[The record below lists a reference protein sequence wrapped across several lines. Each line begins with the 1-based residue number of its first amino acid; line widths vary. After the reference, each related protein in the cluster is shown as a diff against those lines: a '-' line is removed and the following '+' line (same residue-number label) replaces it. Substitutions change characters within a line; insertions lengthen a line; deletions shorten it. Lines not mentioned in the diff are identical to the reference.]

1 MRIDLRRL
9 GFGLFG
15 ILGAFALVPT
25 ANADLTS
32 PASFALTSDHC
43 DGGCLVG
50 GSAGKI
56 SVTDLGSGELQFE
69 VYPAT
74 GFGIINT
81 GGGGGLGASFGFN
94 LTNPPASV
102 TYSNLT
108 SGFSVVNGTG
118 PGNLTAT
125 NSNGGIHVDGFGFFD
140 YGVNCDICGIGSTN
154 PFFGVLSFDVTASGL
169 TINSLTQSTGGS
181 PNAYFV
187 ADIYSTLTGNT
198 GPVDASVPNLSTQQ
212 TSIPEP
218 ASVAILGTA
227 LAGLG
232 VIRRRRRRGMHA
244 LELVG

>member
-1 MRIDLRRL
+1 MQINLRRL

-15 ILGAFALVPT
+15 IFGAFALVPT

-32 PASFALTSDHC
+32 PASFDLTSDHC
-43 DGGCLVG
+43 DGGCLAG

-56 SVTDLGSGELQFE
+56 SVTDLGGGELQFD

-94 LTNPPASV
+94 LTNPPASI

-118 PGNLTAT
+118 PGNLTAL

-140 YGVNCDICGIGSTN
+140 YGVNCDICGTGSTN
-154 PFFGVLSFDVTASGL
+154 PFFGVLSFDVTAAGL
-169 TINSLTQSTGGS
+169 TINSLTQSTSGS

-198 GPVDASVPNLSTQQ
+198 GPVDASVPN
-212 TSIPEP
+212 TSVPEP
-218 ASVAILGTA
+218 ASLLIFGAA
-227 LAGLG
+227 LTGFGLIG
-232 VIRRRRRRGMHA
+232 RRRRKTEA
-244 LELVG
+244 